1 MSPTPRIYTS
11 HVPDVQVHNTSIF
24 TYLFGSRAG
33 PDDVG
38 GHSGSKNAFID
49 AATGTTI
56 TRSQLKHICLS
67 FAHGIRIH
75 PTTRPFANRGDTI
88 LIFSPNSLAWPVV
101 MHGAI
106 AAGLRCTFANSAY
119 TSHELA
125 FQYQNSGAN
134 LVLTSEEGITV
145 VRDMFTECGMS
156 KAEGI
161 KRIVVLPRDLRWA
174 GGPAAAPAAD
184 TARLLSLPDLLSL
197 GTMEK
202 EETFDGTA
210 DKETAILCY
219 SSGTT
224 GNPKGVESTH
234 QNMTTV
240 SELNKTV
247 TAPIAPGRPMLAIVP
262 FYHIFGAANTL
273 IGIFSYGCC
282 IVIQARFDPIEF
294 CANIEKYRVGHVF
307 VVPPV
312 LVVLAR
318 HPVVDKYDLSSL
330 EYMLSGGAPLGADL
344 IEAVRKRLLSKRKLG
359 AKCFIMQGYGLT
371 ETSPST
377 HAVDWDSSII
387 KAGSCGYLLPNVKA
401 RLVVDEDGEVDAEEG
416 KPGELWVQGKTVM
429 KGYLN
434 NPEATKNSIT
444 SDGWF
449 KTGDIAMRD
458 NDGYWYIVDR
468 KKELIKYKGFQV
480 PPAEL
485 EAVLLTHPD
494 IADVGVIGINS
505 VEQATELPR
514 AYVVHANPEKVKTA
528 QAKAAFGQ
536 SVAKWIESRVARHK
550 YLRAGVAVIDVVP
563 KSAAGKI
570 LRKELRVR
578 AKQEAARGEIDGAY
592 QPKAKL

>member
-1 MSPTPRIYTS
+1 MSPAPRIYTS

-38 GHSGSKNAFID
+38 GHSGSKNALID

-56 TRSQLKHICLS
+56 TRSQLKDICLS
-67 FAHGIRIH
+67 FAHGIRTH

-106 AAGLRCTFANSAY
+106 AAGIRCTLANSAY

-145 VRDMFTECGMS
+145 VRDMFTDCGIP
-156 KAEGI
+156 G
-161 KRIVVLPRDLRWA
+161 
-174 GGPAAAPAAD
+174 
-184 TARLLSLPDLLSL
+184 RLVSLPDLLSL

-202 EETFDGTA
+202 EESFDGTA
-210 DKETAILCY
+210 DTETTLLCY

-224 GNPKGVESTH
+224 GNPKSTH

-247 TAPIAPGRPMLAIVP
+247 TAPIDPGRPILAVLP
-262 FYHIFGAANTL
+262 FYHILGVGNTL
-273 IGIFSYGCC
+273 IGMFSYGCC

-294 CANIEKYRVGHVF
+294 CANIEKYRVIF
-307 VVPPV
+307 SYLVPPM

-330 EYMLSGGAPLGADL
+330 EYMLSAGAPLGADL
-344 IEAVRKRLLSKRKLG
+344 IEAVRKRLLSKRKPG

-387 KAGSCGYLLPNVKA
+387 KMGSCGYLLPNLKA

-416 KPGELWVQGKTVM
+416 KPGELWVQGKTVLQ
-429 KGYLN
+429 GYLN
-434 NPEATKNSIT
+434 NREATQNSIT
-444 SDGWF
+444 PDGWF

-468 KKELIKYKGFQV
+468 KKELIKYKLFGTQGFQV

-505 VEQATELPR
+505 AEQATELPR
-514 AYVVHANPEKVKTA
+514 AYVVHANPGKVKTA
-528 QAKAAFGQ
+528 QAKAEFGQ
-536 SVAKWIESRVARHK
+536 SVAKWIKSRVARHK

-570 LRKELRVR
+570 LRKELRER